1 MCSREEVHLEVLQS
15 EQRMNDRIDR
25 SHMAMA
31 KTISDFGA
39 EIKELGTSVKELSA
53 RFEKHDKM
61 EQDDR
66 VALHN
71 HIKESNEIMEKLT
84 TLNPD
89 DLQALKEIA
98 EGYTGFS
105 TIKKMLVGL
114 AGLIIAIGTIIMGV
128 IHIIRSVK

>member
-1 MCSREEVHLEVLQS
+1 MCSREEVHLEIMQS

-25 SHMAMA
+25 SHVAMA

-39 EIKELGTSVKELSA
+39 EIKELGHSVKELSA
-53 RFEKHDKM
+53 RFDKHDEK
-61 EQDDR
+61 EKDDR
-66 VALHN
+66 TALNN
-71 HIKESNEIMEKLT
+71 HINEFKEITDKLT
-84 TLNPD
+84 ALNPD

>member
-1 MCSREEVHLEVLQS
+1 MCSREEVRLEVLQS

-25 SHMAMA
+25 SHAAMA
-31 KTISDFGA
+31 KPISDFGA
-39 EIKELGTSVKELSA
+39 EIKELGNSVKELSA

-61 EQDDR
+61 EQADR
-66 VALHN
+66 VALSN
-71 HIKESNEIMEKLT
+71 HIKESSEVMEKLI

-105 TIKKMLVGL
+105 TVKKMIVGL
-114 AGLIIAIGTIIMGV
+114 AGIIVAVGTIIMGV

>member
-1 MCSREEVHLEVLQS
+1 
-15 EQRMNDRIDR
+15 MNDRIDR
-25 SHMAMA
+25 SHVAMA

-39 EIKELGTSVKELSA
+39 EIKELGHSVKELSA
-53 RFEKHDKM
+53 RFDKHDEK
-61 EQDDR
+61 EKDDR
-66 VALHN
+66 TALNN
-71 HIKESNEIMEKLT
+71 HIKEFKEITDKLT
-84 TLNPD
+84 ALNPD

>member
-39 EIKELGTSVKELSA
+39 EIKELGQSVKELSA

-66 VALHN
+66 LALHN